1 VLCPSLDRLLVCTL
15 TGKLGIWNVRDSSC
29 FILESLT
36 DVSEMLLQ
44 IFQDL
49 TSRQIHV
56 SMISP
61 MDNIYVAKH
70 LSVHEGGFVSRH
82 YIQSE
87 SCTLLVWKQLDSRL
101 ESDLSAPSFQIV
113 SMIYLPICPARMPCI
128 HFDGRRLIAFAR
140 DHICFLVL
148 IYHIRFGDD
157 DDDFMFTS
165 SPGRASLPGAQEH
178 GNVYNVIR
186 TPPYVRFACRIR
198 HPSLGGLHRGKL
210 DLMTTTAP
218 PTKHWIN
225 PTADKRAEST
235 CHFPPLRLKA
245 GTTTVKSVQV
255 PNESSIL
262 TVNLQPYA

>member
-1 VLCPSLDRLLVCTL
+1 M
-15 TGKLGIWNVRDSSC
+15 
-29 FILESLT
+29 

-140 DHICFLVL
+140 DHIGFLVL

-198 HPSLGGLHRGKL
+198 HPSLGGLEDWDSIQMTCNDRFLVFNSKQGSGLDEAGHNEGLVVL
-210 DLMTTTAP
+210 DL
-218 PTKHWIN
+218 
-225 PTADKRAEST
+225 
-235 CHFPPLRLKA
+235 KA
-245 GTTTVKSVQV
+245 AVENTNLSTTVEALK
-255 PNESSIL
+255 
-262 TVNLQPYA
+262 Y